1 MDALELVT
9 SGCRSL
15 FIYLSQDQS
24 GPMISYAAVSRYNI
38 RAAPDTISA
47 RFCSIGNRI
56 GKAGALPIY
65 ARYRIGRIES
75 YRYDIVKYR
84 ADTIIG
90 ADICIVCIIM

>member
-1 MDALELVT
+1 MINDEGRNKLE
-9 SGCRSL
+9 GEKGNR
-15 FIYLSQDQS
+15 
-24 GPMISYAAVSRYNI
+24 AV
-38 RAAPDTISA
+38 PDTISA

-65 ARYRIGRIES
+65 TRYRIGRIES
-75 YRYDIVKYR
+75 YRYDIYR